1 MSQYLGISECGGDF
15 SAPVGMF
22 TSPNYPNRYPHNRV
36 CEWRITVEEGRRVIL
51 TINDM
56 RTEEHWRCSSDYVA
70 VSIVCEDRIQ
80 NVIQLKGHLCLH
92 LVLRHITVSSRGN
105 R

>member
-1 MSQYLGISECGGDF
+1 M
-15 SAPVGMF
+15 
-22 TSPNYPNRYPHNRV
+22 
-36 CEWRITVEEGRRVIL
+36 EEGRRVIL